1 MTPAAPSF
9 SLGIEEEY
17 LLVDQASR
25 DLVSEPLPEMMQAC
39 RAALGGSVSPE
50 FLRSQIEVATGICES
65 SAEAREQLVHLR
77 GTVARILGEFGC
89 APIAAATHP
98 FGHWQDQK
106 PTAEARYSR
115 IDEDLRVL
123 ARRLLTC
130 GMHVHVGIEDAEL
143 RIDLMN
149 QVSYFL
155 PHLLA
160 LSTSSP
166 FWRGEETGLMSY
178 RLAVIDELPRA
189 GLPDRFQSAAEFD
202 RTVAIL
208 VDAGVI
214 EDASKLWWDIRPSA
228 RFPTLEMRIAD
239 VCTRIEDGLCI
250 AALFRCLCR
259 MLYRLRRNN
268 QRWRIYSR
276 TLVNENRWR
285 AQRYGIDRG
294 LVDFGIGRV
303 VDYAELLEEIFT
315 LVAEDADHFGCEAE
329 VAHARQI
336 VARGTSAHRQL
347 AIRRDALAAGADPA
361 AALRAVV
368 DALAADT
375 LAHDPSAQ
383 ARAETVDLGRM
394 PESGKLTLK
403 AQLASEVAHIRRARP
418 EIGIVAIADGAADN
432 WTFLETRPAD

>member
-1 MTPAAPSF
+1 MTLAPPSF

-25 DLVSEPLPEMMQAC
+25 DMVSEPPLAMMEAC
-39 RAALGGSVSPE
+39 RAALGGSMAPE
-50 FLRSQIEVATGICES
+50 FLRSQIEVATGVCDGPD
-65 SAEAREQLVHLR
+65 EARQQLIDLR
-77 GTVARILGEFGC
+77 GTTGRVLGEFGC
-89 APIAAATHP
+89 APVAAATHP
-98 FGHWQDQK
+98 FAHWQDQK

-115 IDEDLRVL
+115 IDDDLRVV

-130 GMHVHVGIEDAEL
+130 GMHVHVGIEDPEL

-189 GLPDRFQSAAEFD
+189 GLPDRFQSAGEYD

-208 VDAGVI
+208 VNAGVI

-228 RFPTLEMRIAD
+228 RFPTLEMRVAD
-239 VCTRIEDGLCI
+239 VCTNLEDCLSI

-294 LVDFGIGRV
+294 LVDFGSGEV
-303 VDYAELLEEIFT
+303 VDYAELLEEIIG
-315 LVAEDADHFGCEAE
+315 LVAEDADYFGCGAE
-329 VAHARQI
+329 VAHARRI

-361 AALRAVV
+361 EALRAVV
-368 DALAADT
+368 DGLAADT
-375 LAHDPSAQ
+375 LECEPP
-383 ARAETVDLGRM
+383 T
-394 PESGKLTLK
+394 
-403 AQLASEVAHIRRARP
+403 
-418 EIGIVAIADGAADN
+418 GI
-432 WTFLETRPAD
+432 